1 MYKTNV
7 RGKGSM
13 LDICERIDNGPYD
26 RDFVDNTLKCSD
38 DWGPVSNDGQGSP
51 CRMLKNNQKQKL
63 TVIPLHRQFGGSTY
77 VEGGQEKSLGDLLGN
92 VYMAP
97 LIDPY
102 RSAEKNLSIQNA
114 TLLNESNGELA
125 VCRDQTNA
133 FMKVSLIDNADC
145 GVYAQKQL
153 LNCARNGV
161 TDVCLSDTM
170 GQGVK
175 ICQEISDKTSC
186 VGPTCKWAGTCT
198 KGVYKTEASCLRQGG
213 FWKDTEV
220 QDEYNNL
227 VVQGCVPAV
236 AADTCYNVL
245 QENQQC
251 SDDTFLRQY
260 VSDVRSGKLAERRE
274 KREKMKSRSCTID
287 RNENTNSNY
296 IRLRTRAPHGIT
308 ENGTKVLV
316 KGLGNDGVRS
326 VFVVDDF
333 TLTYL
338 RQYGDEEIPHAP
350 RDARIYVPYES
361 SAGMIDYTRGKDGR
375 PAKKDVA
382 CVRRE
387 SRDQCENM
395 LIAFKRMYT
404 LLPHKCKQRAV
415 LCKDLRGKQGK
426 AIENKPDECF
436 FNEGSSTQEFEVV
449 SCTRQSDC
457 GRMQGVKCEGG
468 KCMYNRKYQLPCG
481 YKKVNAGVGP
491 DPEHGVYHN
500 TTAEVLQNPK
510 LVKNDLCVAKA
521 DSEALGMEATA
532 SVAACAQ
539 ACANHLNCSYFA
551 FGGND
556 ECLIQSMDTDDCA
569 TGWQYDATYD
579 TYVLKMANNL
589 VGCSRFGRTCCPESH
604 VRGAANGEITCGV
617 QEPTE
622 GGAYRLM
629 LGQKYNASGTWQYKM
644 PPDDAT
650 PTYCI
655 PEQVEVLKQIATVQY
670 NAQQSKITF
679 SDMKDKNSD
688 ISNAFESEKL
698 FANELHNS
706 CCDDEGNNCEC
717 PSITNF
723 PVYFPGYHDEIDRSQ
738 VSDADAD
745 KPKAKPVGIPF
756 SIAGCDTWT
765 NIESTLNANKL
776 LSTNRKMI
784 FSDDNDE
791 SPASLRDA
799 CEHGWKKRNCEEF
812 TVKGKLLESSRRNP
826 NDDRLQLSACRSG
839 IVLRS
844 IDAPINFERARKY
857 QKAAQ
862 FERQRVVK
870 SITTE
875 CDPTAEIG
883 SPTFC
888 AAGGGSANPQNACT
902 GDGRGSNR
910 CQQCTNDSECALQMS
925 SDEYVCRPYIDVH
938 NEIIYDNSIDN
949 NMFLK
954 HGYHFKTCQ
963 RLDIHKQNLNRLD
976 RMPFARNQRL
986 AKIDMEIAKGKARQT
1001 TIVTMSVL
1009 AAALLGVGI
1018 YLILRKLRIV

>member
-1 MYKTNV
+1 M
-7 RGKGSM
+7 S
-13 LDICERIDNGPYD
+13 DICERIDNGPYA
-26 RDFVDNTLKCSD
+26 RDFVDNTLRCAD
-38 DWGPVSNDGQGSP
+38 DWGPVDKNGQGSP

-77 VEGGQEKSLGDLLGN
+77 MEGGQEKSLGDLLGN

-102 RSAEKNLSIQNA
+102 RPAEKNLSIQDA

-125 VCRDQTNA
+125 ICRDQANA
-133 FMKVSLIDNADC
+133 FMKVSLRDNADC
-145 GVYAQKQL
+145 GVEAQKQL
-153 LNCARNGV
+153 LNCARNSV

-170 GQGVK
+170 GQNVK
-175 ICQEISDKTSC
+175 ICQEISDKASC
-186 VGPTCKWAGTCT
+186 VGPTCKWAGKCT
-198 KGVYKTEASCLRQGG
+198 KGAYKTEASCLRQGG
-213 FWKDTEV
+213 FWKDAEV
-220 QDEYNNL
+220 QDEDGNL
-227 VVQGCVPAV
+227 VVQGCIPAV

-245 QENQQC
+245 LENQQC
-251 SDDTFLRQY
+251 SEDTFLRQY

-274 KREKMKSRSCTID
+274 KREKLRSRGCAINRD
-287 RNENTNSNY
+287 DNTNSNY

-308 ENGTKVLV
+308 ENGTKVLI
-316 KGLGNDGVRS
+316 KGVGNDGVRS

-338 RQYGDEEIPHAP
+338 RQHGDEEIPYAP

-361 SAGMIDYTRGKDGR
+361 SAGMIGYTRGEDGR
-375 PAKKDVA
+375 PAKKDPA

-395 LIAFKRMYT
+395 LIAFKRKYT
-404 LLPHKCKQRAV
+404 LLPHKCKQRAMV
-415 LCKDLRGKQGK
+415 CKDFNNKKGK
-426 AIENKPDECF
+426 AIQKKPDECF
-436 FNEGSSTQEFEVV
+436 FDDGSSTQEFEIV
-449 SCTRQSDC
+449 SCTRNSDC
-457 GRMQGVKCEGG
+457 GHRRGPSECEDGTCVY
-468 KCMYNRKYQLPCG
+468 KKQHQLPCG
-481 YKKVNAGVGP
+481 YKKVNAGLGP

-500 TTAEVLQNPK
+500 TTAEVLQSPT
-510 LVKNDLCVAKA
+510 LVKNDLCMAKA
-521 DSEALGMEATA
+521 GSEALTMESTA
-532 SVAACAQ
+532 SVTACAE
-539 ACANHLNCSYFA
+539 ACAKHLNCNYFA

-569 TGWQYDATYD
+569 TGWQDDATYD

-622 GGAYRLM
+622 DGAYRLM

-644 PPDDAT
+644 PPDDAE
-650 PTYCI
+650 PEYCI
-655 PEQVEVLKQIATVQY
+655 PEQVEVLKQIATVRH
-670 NAQQSKITF
+670 NAQQSKNTF
-679 SDMKDKNSD
+679 SDMQDKNSD

-698 FANELHNS
+698 FANELHTS
-706 CCDDEGNNCEC
+706 CCDDKGDNCEC

-723 PVYFPGYHDEIDRSQ
+723 PVYFPGYHDEILRSQ
-738 VSDADAD
+738 ESDADSD
-745 KPKAKPVGIPF
+745 KPKAMPVGIPF

-765 NIESTLNANKL
+765 NIESTLEANKL
-776 LSTNRKMI
+776 KRDTGARMGGYGVGQSN
-784 FSDDNDE
+784 DDDEE
-791 SPASLRDA
+791 SPASLREA

-812 TVKGKLLESSRRNP
+812 EVAEDLSDSGLKGKSDE
-826 NDDRLQLSACRSG
+826 RLQLSACRSG
-839 IVLRS
+839 IMLRS
-844 IDAPINFERARKY
+844 IDAPINFKRARMF

-862 FERQRVVK
+862 FERQRVIK
-870 SITTE
+870 SLTTE
-875 CDPTAEIG
+875 CDPTAEVG

-888 AAGGGSANPQNACT
+888 AAGGTGGSGNPQNACM

-910 CQQCTNDSECALQMS
+910 CQQCTKDSECALQTG

-938 NEIIYDNSIDN
+938 NEIIYDNALDN

-963 RLDIHKQNLNRLD
+963 RLDTHEQNLRRLD

-986 AKIDMEIAKGKARQT
+986 AKIDMEIAEGKARQT
-1001 TIVTMSVL
+1001 TTVMMSVL
-1009 AAALLGVGI
+1009 AAAVLGVGI